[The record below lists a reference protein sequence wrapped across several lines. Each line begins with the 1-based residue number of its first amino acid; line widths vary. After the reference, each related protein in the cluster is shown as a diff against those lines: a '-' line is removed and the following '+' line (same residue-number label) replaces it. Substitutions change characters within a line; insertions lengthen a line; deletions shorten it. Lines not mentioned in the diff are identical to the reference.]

1 MQMDSERVSAAAR
14 SLGTSS
20 NRLVRR
26 ALALLSTRAEL
37 ALLELQEERDR
48 AFLLVSLAAV
58 GACAAGFAW
67 LGVNAL
73 VVYALWPTSPLGAL
87 AGVTVF
93 HAAVAWYVQ
102 RRVKR
107 VLAEAKPFEGT
118 LAEFGKD
125 RTALGL
131 DG

>member
-1 MQMDSERVSAAAR
+1 MHADSDRVSAGTR
-14 SLGTSS
+14 SFGASP

-26 ALALLSTRAEL
+26 ALALLSTRAAL

-48 AFLLVSLAAV
+48 AFLLVSLAAA
-58 GACAAGFAW
+58 GACAAVFAW
-67 LGVNAL
+67 LGVTAL
-73 VVYALWPTSPLGAL
+73 VVYALWPRSPVGAL

-93 HAAVAWYVQ
+93 HALVAWLVQ

-107 VLAEAKPFEGT
+107 VLAEAKPFEVT
-118 LAEFGKD
+118 LAEFEKD

-131 DG
+131 DA